1 MRYQLLIKFI
11 FAEVF
16 DISPDNNKSYPYN
29 NLYF

>member
-1 MRYQLLIKFI
+1 MRYQLLIKYKF
-11 FAEVF
+11 EVF